1 MKIKEG
7 ENGWKILR
15 IESIDDLWY
24 LKNIIDGKTLV
35 RKTVMR
41 REDKR
46 DDMDRNKESK
56 RKPVTVTVSPEE
68 VDFQPF
74 TDRLRIWGEIR
85 EGPEG
90 LAGQHQS
97 VIVSA
102 DDEVDIWRESWD
114 NVAQGIL
121 KESLLKSS
129 SGAIFVSMDD
139 EYATIFTLRDY
150 GLYTNGK
157 VYSGKSGKE
166 YAGNYSRSSYFSEI
180 LRMLGSISGDYP
192 VIITGPGFEGEY
204 FYKYLQENNFA
215 RKIYSIPS
223 ANSEESAVFEIIG
236 NNKVRNILGESRLS
250 RESEAMDMFLKELGK
265 DGNCTY
271 GRKEI
276 RKYAEA
282 GAIEKL
288 LVLESFIRDSEVTE
302 IMDMAE
308 KGGAEILIVS
318 ESGNYG
324 QMLRGFG
331 GYVAITR
338 FKI

>member
-41 REDKR
+41 REEKR

-74 TDRLRIWGEIR
+74 TDRLRISGQIM

-90 LAGQHQS
+90 LSGQHQS
-97 VIVSA
+97 VIVSS

-114 NVAQGIL
+114 NIAQGIL
-121 KESLLKSS
+121 RESLLKSS

-157 VYSGKSGKE
+157 VYSG
-166 YAGNYSRSSYFSEI
+166 
-180 LRMLGSISGDYP
+180 
-192 VIITGPGFEGEY
+192 
-204 FYKYLQENNFA
+204 NN
-215 RKIYSIPS
+215 R
-223 ANSEESAVFEIIG
+223 
-236 NNKVRNILGESRLS
+236 VRNILGESRLS
-250 RESEAMDMFLKELGK
+250 RESEAMEIFLKELGK

-288 LVLESFIRDSEVTE
+288 LVLESFIRDPEVTE

-308 KGGAEILIVS
+308 KGGAEVLIVS